1 MIAFV
6 GCVKSKKDHPCK
18 AEEMY
23 TSDLF
28 KKGLAYAKKN
38 ASKVYILSARYGLV
52 KLDEVISPYQ
62 ETLNTKTREQQK
74 KWAYKVYLQLKQEHV
89 DFNEAAIFLCGE
101 NYRRYLMQLFK
112 NSFCPI
118 EGLSFG
124 KILKFYKEKI

>member
-28 KKGLAYAKKN
+28 KKSLRYAKK
-38 ASKVYILSARYGLV
+38 ADKVYILSAKYGLL

-62 ETLNTKTREQQK
+62 ETLNTKTKEQQK
-74 KWAYKVYLQLKQEHV
+74 KWAYKVYLQLKQEHI
-89 DFNEAAIFLCGE
+89 DFKETAIFLCGE
-101 NYRRYLMQLFK
+101 NYRRYLMQLFQ

-118 EGLSFG
+118 
-124 KILKFYKEKI
+124 

>member
-28 KKGLAYAKKN
+28 KKSLMYAKK
-38 ASKVYILSARYGLV
+38 ADKVYILSAKYGLV
-52 KLDEVISPYQ
+52 ELDEVILPYQ

-74 KWAYKVYLQLKQEHV
+74 NGHTNSI
-89 DFNEAAIFLCGE
+89 FN
-101 NYRRYLMQLFK
+101 
-112 NSFCPI
+112 
-118 EGLSFG
+118 
-124 KILKFYKEKI
+124 